1 MPFDRSAAFAPVSVV
16 ADMPMLLVVRA
27 ELPARDVKEFM
38 ALARER
44 PGGLF
49 YGSPGYGTTG
59 HLGME
64 LFMHE
69 TGLRLPHVPYKS
81 AAEAGQAA
89 LARQTARRVGNPPTG
104 VAQPWGGGPRA
115 RRGAG
120 EEAR

>member
-38 ALARER
+38 ALARET

-64 LFMHE
+64 LFMHT
-69 TGLRLPHVPYKS
+69 TGLKLQHVPYKS
-81 AAEAGQAA
+81 AAEGAEGGPPRPTPAQFA
-89 LARQTARRVGNPPTG
+89 NPPPG
-104 VAQPWGGGPRA
+104 VGTAKACAPWRP
-115 RRGAG
+115 
-120 EEAR
+120 